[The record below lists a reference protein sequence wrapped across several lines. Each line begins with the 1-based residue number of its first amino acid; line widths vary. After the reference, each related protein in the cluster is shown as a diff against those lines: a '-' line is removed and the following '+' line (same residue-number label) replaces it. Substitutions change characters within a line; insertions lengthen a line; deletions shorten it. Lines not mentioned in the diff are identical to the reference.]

1 MRKYVI
7 WIAAL
12 LVISGCATP
21 THRRDR
27 NPEPIIRVG
36 LLENRDEVYFM
47 VGGPFSIFRPDG
59 RFLGKSARGNRW
71 KARIIQADSAEFEYR
86 LRYWMTSDH
95 KLAFEKSH
103 ELAKKNLR
111 PQILEVPSP
120 VNRWRIKPLE
130 RVVYHVVL
138 WETFR
143 TRKQAEV
150 RKRELASRVGLE
162 IMEIEK
168 KPAGGTIEISCLDFP
183 LSYRFPSGSLI
194 VTDRFALLDVPV
206 GEGFHWADTLNLVYR
221 GKLQFLINRHKKLT
235 AVNVLP
241 IETYLR
247 GVVPAEMNPGF
258 PLEALKAQAVAAR
271 SQVLEKIARNHAHE
285 DFDICATVHCQVY
298 RGLVRESE
306 TSNQAVRETTG
317 MVIFSGEKILDAV
330 YSGVCGGHTEDNEN
344 IWSGNPQVALR
355 GIFDGKGRPDLLNG
369 MLRNEDRVRRWIDSK
384 PPVYCNT
391 LNGDVPTALDYT
403 KKYFRWQETLSR
415 ESLEQSIRNVTG
427 ETFGQLKDLR
437 VLERGV
443 SGRVIRLQVVGTER
457 TFELDRELMIRKA
470 LKRETLYST
479 CFVIE
484 KQPGENGLPDSFTF
498 RGAGWGHGVGMCQT
512 GAAGMA
518 LKGMP
523 FDKILKHYYQGIKIG
538 AVY

>member
-1 MRKYVI
+1 MRRQFI
-7 WIAAL
+7 WMIGLIAL
-12 LVISGCATP
+12 IGCSNP

-36 LLENRDEVYFM
+36 LLENRDEIYFM
-47 VGGPFSIFRPDG
+47 VGGPFSIFRADG
-59 RFLGKSARGNRW
+59 RFVAKSARGTKW
-71 KARIIQADSAEFEYR
+71 KARIVRSDSAVFEYR
-86 LRYWMTSDH
+86 LRYWMTADH

-103 ELAKKNLR
+103 ELAEKHLR
-111 PQILEVPSP
+111 PQILEMPSP

-130 RVVYHVVL
+130 RVIYHVVL
-138 WETFR
+138 WETFP
-143 TRKQAEV
+143 TRQAAEA
-150 RKRELASRVGLE
+150 RKRELAARVGLE
-162 IMEIEK
+162 IMEMVK
-168 KPAGGTIEISCLDFP
+168 KPAGGIIEIASTEFP

-194 VTDRFALLDVPV
+194 ITDRFALLDVPV

-221 GKLQFLINRHKKLT
+221 GKLQFLINRNNKLT

-271 SQVLEKIARNHAHE
+271 SQVLEKIARNQAHE

-306 TSNQAVRETTG
+306 SSNQAVRETSG
-317 MVIFSGEKILDAV
+317 MVLFFGDKILDAV
-330 YSGVCGGHTEDNEN
+330 YSGVCGGHTENNESM
-344 IWSGNPQVALR
+344 WAGNPQPALR
-355 GIFDGKGRPDLLNG
+355 GIFDGKGRPDLLDG
-369 MLRNEDRVRRWIDSK
+369 MLRSEERVRRWIDSK

-391 LNGDVPTALDYT
+391 LDDDIPTALDYT
-403 KKYFRWQETLSR
+403 KKYFRWQETLKR
-415 ESLEQSIRNVTG
+415 EELEASIRKATG
-427 ETFGQLKDLR
+427 QLFGQLQDLQ
-437 VLERGV
+437 VVERGV
-443 SGRVIRLQVVGTER
+443 SGRATRLRVIGTGA
-457 TFELDRELMIRKA
+457 TFDIDRELTIRRA
-470 LKRETLYST
+470 LKEKTLYST

-484 KQPGENGLPDSFTF
+484 KHNGTNGLPASFTF

-518 LKGMP
+518 LQGMT
-523 FDKILKHYYQGIKIG
+523 FDQILKHYYQGVKIG